1 MLIAAHIMIALGFLA
16 EVYLLVSA
24 LKYMLVFKQEAADKK
39 RYIRQH
45 PRCRAMASVNPIA
58 YFTMILYSFFPELGN
73 TTAADGNFR
82 CVLYSVALFALW
94 VLGMFGFNWKVEIF
108 DDYFVHTNFLGI
120 KKQYGYDKIEI
131 RKNSSCD
138 RIFVDGKY
146 KLTISHLL
154 ENRKAIEVG
163 RAWYLHRLKQVAKRK
178 KKESENVA

>member
-1 MLIAAHIMIALGFLA
+1 M
-16 EVYLLVSA
+16 YLLVSA

-45 PRCRAMASVNPIA
+45 LRCRAMASVNPIA

-73 TTAADGNFR
+73 TTTADGNFR

-108 DDYFVHTNFLGI
+108 DDYFAHTNFLGI

-146 KLTISHLL
+146 KLTISPLL